1 MSTFVNRKWKQLKL
15 FFHLGWLQ
23 KWKIVTS
30 AFISFHELEACLSF
44 ILIFFLYIV
53 YIIFLEVVVVCSN
66 IIVIGGIQGE
76 FFDIVLLLYKIIFF
90 FIIYNIIIWQMLTI
104 QYLLHKIIFSWSFC
118 VNKCVSCFTMQ
129 SHIHTKV
136 YKYILRLTVA
146 LKWQKSATFV
156 KIFQF
161 FLFLWKSIFDFSPSF

>member
-1 MSTFVNRKWKQLKL
+1 MKATEAFFSFGLTTKVKNSDLGFYFFSWIRGLLVFHTL
-15 FFHLGWLQ
+15 FFL
-23 KWKIVTS
+23 
-30 AFISFHELEACLSF
+30 F
-44 ILIFFLYIV
+44 YIV
-53 YIIFLEVVVVCSN
+53 YIYFFLEVVVVCSN

-136 YKYILRLTVA
+136 
-146 LKWQKSATFV
+146 
-156 KIFQF
+156 
-161 FLFLWKSIFDFSPSF
+161 